1 MQWKTKMEYDNTNR
15 GSLFKNDRKETDKH
29 PNYKGS
35 LNVAGTD
42 YWISAWIKKSK
53 EGSTFMSLS
62 VEEKGKD
69 NRKKI
74 VEIDDSEIPF

>member
-1 MQWKTKMEYDNTNR
+1 MEYDNTNR

-62 VEEKGKD
+62 VEEKGKEH
-69 NRKKI
+69 RKPKPA
-74 VEIDDSEIPF
+74 DDMEAPF

>member
-1 MQWKTKMEYDNTNR
+1 MEYDNTNR

-69 NRKKI
+69 NRKTV

>member
-1 MQWKTKMEYDNTNR
+1 MEYDNTNR
-15 GSLFKNDRKETDKH
+15 CSLFKNDRKETDKH

-69 NRKKI
+69 NRKKV
-74 VEIDDSEIPF
+74 VEIDDSDLPF

>member
-1 MQWKTKMEYDNTNR
+1 MEYDNTNR

-74 VEIDDSEIPF
+74 VEIDDSGIPF

>member
-1 MQWKTKMEYDNTNR
+1 MEYDNTNR

-35 LNVAGTD
+35 LNVVGTD

-69 NRKKI
+69 NRKKV

>member
-69 NRKKI
+69 NRKKV

>member
-1 MQWKTKMEYDNTNR
+1 MEYDNNNR

-69 NRKKI
+69 NRKKV
-74 VEIDDSEIPF
+74 VEIDDSDFPF

>member
-1 MQWKTKMEYDNTNR
+1 MEYDNNNR

-69 NRKKI
+69 NRKKV

>member
-1 MQWKTKMEYDNTNR
+1 MEYDNNNR

-69 NRKKI
+69 NRKKV
-74 VEIDDSEIPF
+74 VEIDDSDIPF